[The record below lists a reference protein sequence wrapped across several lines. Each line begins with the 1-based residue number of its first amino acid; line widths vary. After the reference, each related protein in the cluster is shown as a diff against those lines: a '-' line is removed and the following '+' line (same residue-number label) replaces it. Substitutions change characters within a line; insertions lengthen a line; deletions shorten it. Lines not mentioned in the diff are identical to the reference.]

1 MIDVSSGIVP
11 VIPIDREA
19 AAPLHRQVYAGFREA
34 ILRGDLAAGQQVPSS
49 RALAAELEISRFPVL
64 DAYSQL
70 LAEGFF
76 ESRVGAGT
84 FVSASLPRAA
94 GQPKKSLDEPPSSRH
109 TSHRSALFPPYDPN
123 PWRFGWGAFGVHQPA
138 LDQFPFDLWSKLLSR
153 HSRALQIPSPNIR
166 GPLGLLPFRE
176 AVCSY
181 LRTARAV
188 RCDPGQVMVV
198 SGSQQALDITT
209 RVLLD
214 PGDEAWV
221 EEPGYPL
228 VRSLLLGS
236 GCRPVPVPV
245 DDEGLNVSAGTRMAP
260 NARVAFVTPSHHYA
274 LGVTMSAS
282 RRFQL
287 LEWSRR
293 ASAWIVED
301 DYDSEYRYDSMPIPS
316 LQGLDTSDRVIYI
329 GTFSKVFRPSLRLG
343 YIVIPADLVDR
354 FASVRFSM
362 DIFPAFLFQ
371 EALTDFMRDG
381 HFARHIRRMRSL
393 YKARRAALVE
403 SLHAEFGDFLTIH
416 GSEAGMHLTVTVPE
430 SFRAGE
436 GSAHCRGGINVSAHG
451 GFSDSARGGFSD
463 SARGGFSDV
472 EIATRAAKE
481 KLWLW
486 PLSQCYAAKPRQGFL
501 LGFSNTPEDQ
511 MPAAVRRLR
520 QLLAP

>member
-1 MIDVSSGIVP
+1 
-11 VIPIDREA
+11 
-19 AAPLHRQVYAGFREA
+19 
-34 ILRGDLAAGQQVPSS
+34 
-49 RALAAELEISRFPVL
+49 
-64 DAYSQL
+64 
-70 LAEGFF
+70 
-76 ESRVGAGT
+76 
-84 FVSASLPRAA
+84 
-94 GQPKKSLDEPPSSRH
+94 
-109 TSHRSALFPPYDPN
+109 
-123 PWRFGWGAFGVHQPA
+123 
-138 LDQFPFDLWSKLLSR
+138 
-153 HSRALQIPSPNIR
+153 
-166 GPLGLLPFRE
+166 
-176 AVCSY
+176 
-181 LRTARAV
+181 
-188 RCDPGQVMVV
+188 MVV

-214 PGDEAWV
+214 PGDEAWI

-236 GCRPVPVPV
+236 GCRPVAVPV

-416 GSEAGMHLTVTVPE
+416 GSEAGMHLTVTIPE
-430 SFRAGE
+430 SFRAGI
-436 GSAHCRGGINVSAHG
+436 GNGARSGV
-451 GFSDSARGGFSD
+451 SDSARGGVSD
-463 SARGGFSDV
+463 SARGGVSDSASGGFSD
-472 EIATRAAKE
+472 IAIASRAARE

-486 PLSQCYAAKPRQGFL
+486 PLSQCYTGKPRQGFL

-520 QLLAP
+520 HALQL